1 MRLLA
6 FALALAL
13 FVAAGIGAALDE
25 RLTPPTALR
34 FADPALY
41 EVVAAG
47 ALADEVLAFYVELGA
62 TDPTPGL
69 AVGITQPIVEVY
81 LDVGPGGAEEALPGS
96 GMRMPPGTGWDVA
109 VRITGDGAWAWLA
122 DEEGL
127 VDLTAPLVL
136 EAEAAGRTLTVRTP
150 WALPDAAPRLF
161 VVTGVYDPFADDGW
175 RPLAD
180 TPSPWAF
187 SSDTLALAAVDVWPG
202 EAEAVARALETG
214 VFPHRAAAAGDP
226 SQLALWVTLM
236 LVGLVIAVSGLWW
249 RRAPLPAASATTAPA
264 TPDASGAPAGV
275 APAGEARSL
284 APPAR
289 AAPATPAST
298 AAMALRRLKA
308 EAWLIDDD
316 EVESPSAA
324 RGEERTSP
332 GMALVLAPRPSEE
345 EGGGDAGT
353 PASAERGH

>member
-1 MRLLA
+1 MRA
-6 FALALAL
+6 PAVALALAL
-13 FVAAGIGAALDE
+13 FVAAGVGAALDE
-25 RLTPPTALR
+25 RLVPPTALR

-41 EVVAAG
+41 ELVAAG
-47 ALADEVLAFYVELGA
+47 VLADEVLALYVELGA

-69 AVGITQPIVEVY
+69 AVGITQPVVEVY
-81 LDVGPGGAEEALPGS
+81 LDLGPGGAEEALPGS

-109 VRITGDGAWAWLA
+109 VRITGDGAWAWTA

-127 VDLTAPLVL
+127 VDLSAPLAL

-150 WALPDAAPRLF
+150 WALPDSAPRLF
-161 VVTGVYDPFADDGW
+161 VVTGVYDPFSDDGW

-187 SSDTLALAAVDVWPG
+187 SSETLAWAAIDVWPG

-214 VFPHRAAAAGDP
+214 VFPHRATVAGDT
-226 SQLALWVTLM
+226 SRLALWVTLM

-249 RRAPLPAASATTAPA
+249 RRASLPAPSGTTAPVASDA
-264 TPDASGAPAGV
+264 TGAPTAEVGGDV
-275 APAGEARSL
+275 P
-284 APPAR
+284 PPA

-298 AAMALRRLKA
+298 AATALRRLRA

-316 EVESPSAA
+316 EVEAPSATP
-324 RGEERTSP
+324 GTERTAP
-332 GMALVLAPRPSEE
+332 GMALVLAPRPRDEEHASET
-345 EGGGDAGT
+345 DT
-353 PASAERGH
+353 PTAAERGR